1 MWRVIIRGILIT
13 ASIVAIAAIIVP
25 LYLLGIHAS
34 ETWAVV
40 AAALAV
46 ITSILSSWLA
56 LRVLEIQQ
64 DEKRPYPYPSIDVRS
79 RYGLMQLRITNDG
92 GSAARNI
99 FIKWKK
105 PLLNTQGE
113 IVRFTKQENAPD
125 IPILLSN
132 ESVAVLIGGSHT
144 IYQQYSDMNYSGIL
158 EFQDVSGR
166 KMKHTFYLS
175 AETYRST
182 LDYEEEEVRTQFELQ
197 KIPEEIEKLR
207 KEVMKIANKPE
218 PE

>member
-1 MWRVIIRGILIT
+1 MWRIIIRGILIT
-13 ASIVAIAAIIVP
+13 ASIVAIVAIIVP

-64 DEKRPYPYPSIDVRS
+64 DEKSPYPYPSIDVRS
-79 RYGLMQLRITNDG
+79 RYGLMQLRIKNSG

-113 IVRFTKQENAPD
+113 EVRFTKQGNTPD
-125 IPILLSN
+125 IPILLPN
-132 ESVAVLIGGSHT
+132 ESVAVLVGGT
-144 IYQQYSDMNYSGIL
+144 RAIYELYQDMNYSGII
-158 EFQDVSGR
+158 EFQDVSER
-166 KMKHTFYLS
+166 KLKQIFYIS

-182 LDYEEEEVRTQFELQ
+182 LDYEDEELRTEMALQ
-197 KIPEEIEKLR
+197 KLPEEIEKLR
-207 KEVMKIANKPE
+207 KEVMQIAGKPK
-218 PE
+218 